1 MSTASAKG
9 ARTESAADADSGRAL
24 FSYVVRRDGRIIATL
39 QGHDAGDGVGVD
51 SEVFPVTAA
60 VDEPGLKRTF
70 SFPSGDHARR
80 FVDDAIVAFE
90 YLNCVIT

>member
-1 MSTASAKG
+1 M
-9 ARTESAADADSGRAL
+9 
-24 FSYVVRRDGRIIATL
+24 FRRDGRVVATL
-39 QGHDAGDGVGVD
+39 QGHDSGDGVNVD

-60 VDEPGLKRTF
+60 DDEPGLKRTF
-70 SFPSGDHARR
+70 SFPSPDHARR